1 MPEIELTDREL
12 AIAKQAAKLAVEEL
26 ETRFYA
32 QVGKT
37 VVNRVLIWIGIAA
50 VAFAAGKGWIAGKF

>member
-1 MPEIELTDREL
+1 MNEPALTARET
-12 AIAKQAAKLAVEEL
+12 AIAKEAAKLAVIEL

-37 VVNRVLIWIGIAA
+37 VVTRILVWIGIAA
-50 VAFAAGKGWIAGKF
+50 VAFAAGKGWLTKL

>member
-1 MPEIELTDREL
+1 VQDTALTARET
-12 AIAKQAAKLAVEEL
+12 AIAKEAAKLAVAEL

-37 VVNRVLIWIGIAA
+37 VITRILVWIGIAA
-50 VAFAAGKGWIAGKF
+50 VAFAAGKGWISRL